1 MSLINFKLK
10 AFLSILLLVYTVS
23 FLYAQ
28 DSCISLNP
36 IRKLISQ
43 TIPANID
50 SIKVYD
56 SEYYIVDIKLNN
68 QNDSICRIDFYHR
81 CESGKAIKYMQK
93 LLCELK
99 KYSWKNTCS
108 INRVLIPIFLLP
120 LADKSRVFDM
130 PFDLKIGI
138 KRFGENNSNTQLTLE
153 TIVITLHKSIR

>member
-43 TIPANID
+43 TIPSNID

-68 QNDSICRIDFYHR
+68 QNDSICRIDFFHR
-81 CESGKAIKYMQK
+81 AIKYMQK

-138 KRFGENNSNTQLTLE
+138 KRFGENNSNTQLNLE